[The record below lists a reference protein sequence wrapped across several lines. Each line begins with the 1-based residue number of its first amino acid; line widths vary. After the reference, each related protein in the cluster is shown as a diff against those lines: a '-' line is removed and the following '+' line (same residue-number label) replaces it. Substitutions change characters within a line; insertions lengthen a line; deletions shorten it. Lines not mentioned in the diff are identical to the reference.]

1 MKKVDSD
8 KSMLL
13 ESIEERQEQE
23 MPTAREASWTFLTN
37 HAHVI
42 ICLTQQPEARM
53 RDVALQ
59 VGVTERAVQRIIA
72 DLEEAG
78 IITRIRDGRCNH
90 YLIHTDKPLRHPVE
104 QHRTVGDL
112 VNMATSH
119 TEEREE

>member
-1 MKKVDSD
+1 MKKVDTD
-8 KSMLL
+8 KSMPL
-13 ESIEERQEQE
+13 EGAGERHEQE
-23 MPTAREASWTFLTN
+23 TVAARETSWTFLTN

-53 RDVALQ
+53 RDVALK

-78 IITRIRDGRCNH
+78 IITRLRDGRCNH
-90 YLIHTDKPLRHPVE
+90 YVIHKDKPLRHPVE

-112 VNMATSH
+112 VNMASSQD
-119 TEEREE
+119 EEAE